1 MARKYLQ
8 TGLAGSAGVSH
19 TILHAQLS
27 LPIRTQCRAERVSE
41 DKFNI
46 PNIP

>member
-8 TGLAGSAGVSH
+8 TGLAGSAGFSH
-19 TILHAQLS
+19 TVLHAQLS

-41 DKFNI
+41 DESNI